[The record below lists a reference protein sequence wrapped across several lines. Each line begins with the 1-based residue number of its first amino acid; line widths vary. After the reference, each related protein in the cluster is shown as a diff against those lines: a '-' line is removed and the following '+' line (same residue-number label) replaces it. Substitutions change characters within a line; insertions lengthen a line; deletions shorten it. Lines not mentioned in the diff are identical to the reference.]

1 MKKLFYLLLAL
12 PFVVASCEKKE
23 EPAAPVKDPVLT
35 LTSEATMEF
44 TAEGDEGTITYTLQN
59 AKEGVELTA
68 TCEAN
73 WVSTPVVGDTITFT
87 VAANDGD
94 ARETKIV
101 VAYDALSF
109 EVAVK
114 QAAKQQEE
122 PKPSTPV
129 FELTSATTAEYTCEE
144 TIGEITYKLENPV
157 QGVEVSVKANASWI
171 SNLKANNGTISFLV
185 AANDGDA
192 REGKITAE
200 YGPLSFSVTVKQS
213 EYVAPAP
220 VLVIDSSDNE
230 FQAEGGDGEIAYHVD
245 NAVEGTEVAATT
257 EAEWITINSVADGIV
272 AYTVAANETENIRD
286 GIITVTYGELSES
299 VAVKQFD
306 NTYNPD
312 FEYRT
317 FEVVECWAESKNDG
331 KQWNVVFVEHH
342 AIQGDMQTILSFS
355 LPEANINRLNDGTYS
370 VENGGILTNTYTNN
384 GFSSYRDNSSEAT
397 DITAASFT
405 VNVDTDKKS
414 ISIVGSFT
422 AGNVIVSLNY
432 TGEMKGMALGDT
444 TISDTYTEWST
455 IKKNYQDASELI
467 FTAISADGS
476 LEARFTIKHSGGTKV
491 CPEGTYEVKP
501 WAQGLNDYLIS
512 DSKISFNTV
521 EENMASGYITVEHIA
536 GGYKFTF
543 DITDTAN
550 RNFKG
555 VIEGPIENG
564 TNPA

>member
-114 QAAKQQEE
+114 QEAKANDD
-122 PKPSTPV
+122 PKPAAPV
-129 FELTSATTAEYTCEE
+129 FELTSTDTLEYTCKE

-171 SNLKANNGTISFLV
+171 SNLKANDGAISFLV

-213 EYVAPAP
+213 EYVADAP

-230 FQAEGGDGEIAYHVD
+230 FQAEGGDGEIAFRVE
-245 NAVEGTEVAATT
+245 NAVEGTEAAATT

-272 AYTVAANETENIRD
+272 AYTVAANETEKTREGN
-286 GIITVTYGELSES
+286 ITVTYGELSEV
-299 VAVKQFD
+299 VAIKQYHAD
-306 NTYNPD
+306 YNPNFD
-312 FEYRT
+312 YIT
-317 FEVVECWAESKNDG
+317 FGVIDTWAEVLNGGS
-331 KQWNVVFVEHH
+331 QWNVTFVEKDTMK
-342 AIQGDMQTILSFS
+342 GEMQTVISFA
-355 LPEANINRLNDGTYS
+355 LTEANTMRLTSGTYS
-370 VENGGILTNTYTNN
+370 VADGTILINSASYNGY
-384 GFSSYRDNSSEAT
+384 SKYRSNASEAC
-397 DITAASFT
+397 DITDAEFIVA
-405 VNVDTDKKS
+405 VDTDTKT
-414 ISIVGSFT
+414 ISIVGTFQ
-422 AGNVIVSLNY
+422 AGTSIVSLNY
-432 TGEMKGMALGDT
+432 NGEIRGMDLGEAVLGA
-444 TISDTYTEWST
+444 INHTEWASVV
-455 IKKNYQDASELI
+455 KNWNDNKELL
-467 FTAISADGS
+467 FTARSADGS
-476 LEARFTIKHSGGTKV
+476 LVAVFDFYDYDSSKALAA
-491 CPEGTYEVKP
+491 GTYNVE
-501 WAQGLNDYLIS
+501 AYYSGIGAHLRSSSYFTYNNL
-512 DSKISFNTV
+512 DSELT
-521 EENMASGYITVEHIA
+521 SGSAIVEHIA
-536 GGYKFTF
+536 GGYKITYNVVDNLGREFT
-543 DITDTAN
+543 
-550 RNFKG
+550 G
-555 VIEGPIENG
+555 VIEGPIEG
-564 TNPA
+564 AVNP